1 MPDTPQETGWL
12 GRLIAIVRA
21 VSEGGLVLLLK
32 NLIDAWDLWS
42 QLRDRIGYHGMYEI
56 LDYRSTLDLSDPTGE
71 EVHISRRQVIR
82 FLQDNIVA
90 IHDHAWGDGKLF
102 AKYECSPGIPV
113 DFYQDGAKWN
123 VLVSLRETKNR
134 GEVMEFSAKRTVT
147 GGFLQENEWWET
159 EVDHLTSRLAISII
173 FPKVRPCLRAT
184 LTRQHGGKVEVLDG
198 RHFQMLGSGR
208 QELSLTI
215 ARPTL
220 HERYL
225 IKWEW

>member
-1 MPDTPQETGWL
+1 MEGAPQETSWQGGIL
-12 GRLIAIVRA
+12 AILRA
-21 VSEGGLVLLLK
+21 ITEGGLVLFLK
-32 NLIDAWDLWS
+32 NLIDAWDLWT
-42 QLRDRIGYHGMYEI
+42 QLRDRATYHGMYEI
-56 LDYRSTLDLSDPTGE
+56 LDYRSILDLLDLTGE
-71 EVHISRRQVIR
+71 EAHVSRRQVIR

-102 AKYECSPGIPV
+102 AKYECCPGIPV
-113 DFYQDGAKWN
+113 DFYQDGSRWN
-123 VLVSLRETKNR
+123 VLISLRETKYR
-134 GEVMEFSAKRTVT
+134 GDVIEFSAKRTVT

-173 FPKVRPCLRAT
+173 FPKARPCLRAT
-184 LTRQHGGKVEVLDG
+184 LTRQHGGKTEVLDG
-198 RHFQMLGSGR
+198 RHFKTLGSGR